1 VERQEYGPDLDPGPM
16 SGPAEPEG
24 QVPDPPETSPT
35 GQGRVRAEPER
46 GLVIILDAAGRERPY
61 LVTRAEALM
70 VLALAEAWPG
80 WVSGA
85 EMRRREPRIY
95 NPAVILARLRG
106 KGLTGFRIE
115 SDAGRRMRLAID

>member
-1 VERQEYGPDLDPGPM
+1 
-16 SGPAEPEG
+16 
-24 QVPDPPETSPT
+24 
-35 GQGRVRAEPER
+35 
-46 GLVIILDAAGRERPY
+46 
-61 LVTRAEALM
+61 M

-115 SDAGRRMRLAID
+115 SDAGRRMRLVID